1 MSDVA
6 NETQLIM
13 PLQAEQ
19 QKTQAAEA
27 AQRFLQSILDTG
39 REPFLVLDATLNVV
53 TANRAFYQTF
63 ATEEAAT
70 LGRFVYD
77 LGDGQW
83 DIPMLRRL
91 LEDVLPDEAAFEGYE
106 ITHDFP
112 GVGTKTMRLNGRK
125 LYRPDNHT
133 TMFLLA
139 LEDVTGERDAEAA
152 RREAEERFTLLVEGA
167 RDYAII
173 LMDPAGR
180 IQSWN
185 TGAQRI
191 LGYDEDDVRGQ
202 PIDLIFTPEDRTQGW
217 PGEELTR
224 AATDG
229 KAMDIRWHLRKD
241 GTRFWADGVMEG
253 LFHDDGSLRGFAKI
267 LRDATERKQAE
278 EALRM
283 AGDRAA
289 EILESITDAFF
300 ALDQEWRFTYLNDQ
314 GERLLLRTRR
324 ELLGKV
330 VWDEFPQAVGSLFD
344 REYRRA
350 VSEGEAVS
358 FEAFYAPLTTWFE
371 VRAYPSPEGLSVYFH
386 DIDERRALAAEQSRL
401 ADANRLLLESTS
413 EGIYGIDIQGRFTFV
428 NRTAAQMLGYSQEEM
443 LGRNGHTLIHH
454 SHPNGTP
461 YPEAHCPI
469 YQALRGL
476 HNGHSEDEDFWRR
489 DGTSFP
495 VAYSAAPI
503 LEEGMIRGA
512 VVTFNDISKRKAM
525 EAERAVLL
533 AEVQARAEREALLNR
548 IGEAIRATDDP
559 AEIQQVAVNALAGAL
574 GADRCYFAQL
584 HPVQGV
590 SEITTEYHRPSL
602 PPAANRYALSDVP
615 SLADD
620 LYGVSRAFIVPDTQ
634 TAGFDTLTT
643 EFLTRLRVR
652 SFVRLPMREGSGQS
666 AALVVAMADA
676 PRDWTPGEIA
686 LVEAVA
692 TQTRTAVA
700 DARVRLR
707 EHRIA
712 TQLQDALQPPLPAS
726 APGLALGKYYEAA
739 LDEAGVGGDFY
750 DVFPISTTCT
760 ALVVG
765 DLSGKGLAAAA
776 QVSTVRNM
784 LRATL
789 YLGQSIAE
797 AVINL
802 NDILADNTLLTGFA
816 TLFVGVYDASSG
828 LLRYVNCGQEPGL
841 VRRASTGQVEMLDP
855 TGPVLGAF
863 PGAAFTQEQTLL
875 CPGDALAL
883 FTDGLTEAGPSRAN
897 MLELE
902 GIAALLGADF
912 APAEDAAAQAEAL
925 TLSLIDS
932 VDRFAESGVRDDVCL
947 LVAVATP

>member
-1 MSDVA
+1 MPDTT
-6 NETQLIM
+6 NETQLTM

-19 QKTQAAEA
+19 QKTPPAEA
-27 AQRFLQSILDTG
+27 TQAFLQSILDTG

-63 ATEEAAT
+63 VTEEAAT
-70 LGRFVYD
+70 VGRFVYD

-83 DIPMLRRL
+83 NIPVLRRL
-91 LEDVLPDEAAFEGYE
+91 LEDVLPKEAAFEGYE
-106 ITHDFP
+106 VTHDFP
-112 GVGTKTMRLNGRK
+112 GVGTKTVRLNGRN
-125 LYRPDNHT
+125 LYRPGNHMP
-133 TMFLLA
+133 MFLLA
-139 LEDVTGERDAEAA
+139 LEDVTGEREVEAA
-152 RREAEERFTLLVEGA
+152 RRETEERLTLLVAGA
-167 RDYAII
+167 RDYAMI
-173 LMDPAGR
+173 LLDPAGR

-191 LGYDEDDVRGQ
+191 LGYDEGDVLGQ
-202 PIDLIFTPEDRTQGW
+202 PIDLIFTPEDQAQGG
-217 PGEELTR
+217 PAEELMR
-224 AATDG
+224 AKNDGQATDV
-229 KAMDIRWHLRKD
+229 RWHLRKD
-241 GTRFWADGVMEG
+241 GTRLWADGVVDG
-253 LFHDDGSLRGFAKI
+253 LFHEDGSLRGFSKI
-267 LRDATERKQAE
+267 LRDATERRQAE
-278 EALRM
+278 EALRE
-283 AGDRAA
+283 AGDRAS
-289 EILESITDAFF
+289 EILESIGDAFF
-300 ALDQEWRFTYLNDQ
+300 ALDRDWRFTYVNAQ
-314 GERLLLRTRR
+314 AEHLLARQRDSLMGRS
-324 ELLGKV
+324 
-330 VWDEFPQAVGSLFD
+330 VWDEFPEAVGSPF
-344 REYRRA
+344 EQQYRRA
-350 VSEGEAVS
+350 MLEGVTVS
-358 FEAFYAPLTTWFE
+358 FDEYFAPLATWFE
-371 VRAYPSPEGLSVYFH
+371 VRAYPSPAGLSVYFH
-386 DIDERRALAAEQSRL
+386 NITAQHEASQHLATAYETERR
-401 ADANRLLLESTS
+401 
-413 EGIYGIDIQGRFTFV
+413 
-428 NRTAAQMLGYSQEEM
+428 
-443 LGRNGHTLIHH
+443 
-454 SHPNGTP
+454 
-461 YPEAHCPI
+461 
-469 YQALRGL
+469 
-476 HNGHSEDEDFWRR
+476 
-489 DGTSFP
+489 
-495 VAYSAAPI
+495 
-503 LEEGMIRGA
+503 
-512 VVTFNDISKRKAM
+512 
-525 EAERAVLL
+525 
-533 AEVQARAEREALLNR
+533 RAEREALLNR

-590 SEITTEYHRPSL
+590 SEITTEYHRSSL
-602 PPAANRYALSDVP
+602 PPAAQRYSLSDVP
-615 SLADD
+615 SLSND
-620 LYGVSRAFIVPDTQ
+620 LYGVSRAFVVPDTH

-643 EFLTRLRVR
+643 EFLTRLCVR
-652 SFVRLPMREGSGQS
+652 SFVRLPLREGAGQS

-676 PRDWTPGEIA
+676 PRDWTPDEIA

-692 TQTRTAVA
+692 TLTRTAVA

-750 DVFPISTTCT
+750 DVFPISTSCT

-789 YLGQSIAE
+789 YLGQTVAQ

-802 NDILADNTLLTGFA
+802 NDILADNGLLTGFA

-841 VRRASTGQVEMLDP
+841 VRRASAGKIEMLEP

-863 PGAAFTQEQTLL
+863 AGAVFTQEQTLL

-902 GIAALLGADF
+902 GIAALLSGPL
-912 APAEDAAAQAEAL
+912 APSADAAAQAEAL

-947 LVAVATP
+947 LVAVTTP